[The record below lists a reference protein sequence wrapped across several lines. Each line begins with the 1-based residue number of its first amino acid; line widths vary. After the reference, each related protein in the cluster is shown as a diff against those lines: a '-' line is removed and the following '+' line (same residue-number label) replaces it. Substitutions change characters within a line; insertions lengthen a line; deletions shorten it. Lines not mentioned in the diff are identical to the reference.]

1 MAHKIHECYASNQ
14 SKMNT
19 TDTIRERS
27 PGEGDMPTDDLKAAT
42 KQEEELM
49 KEFSRRL
56 NDLLECRGYPSVQI
70 QRFTKLAEDLDASI
84 SGVRKWCLGIAI
96 PSPVTLVRMAQLFNV
111 SIDYLLTLRDAET
124 EHDVRPSKTRVD
136 LPLCVINHRAS
147 QDGDCPQAAFKK
159 LRTIS
164 LDYGDPEP
172 SVPPSR
178 HRFLVENWTDM
189 TDPSL
194 RVGDLLLVETSENFL
209 TEDGIYLIRTPSM
222 LCLRRSI
229 AQMDGRVQ
237 LTAEHRGR
245 KESTVVESKEIVF
258 NKSKT
263 LDEPAPKSGIQIIG
277 RIVAKI
283 LKLDSQVLGFR

>member
-1 MAHKIHECYASNQ
+1 
-14 SKMNT
+14 
-19 TDTIRERS
+19 
-27 PGEGDMPTDDLKAAT
+27 
-42 KQEEELM
+42 M

-56 NDLLECRGYPSVQI
+56 NDLLEARGYPTVQI
-70 QRFTKLAEDLDASI
+70 QRFTKLAEDLNASI

-96 PSPVTLVRMAQLFNV
+96 PSPLTLVRMAEHFNV
-111 SIDYLLTLRDAET
+111 STDYLLNLRDAES
-124 EHDVRPSKTRVD
+124 EINVVPSRTRVN
-136 LPLCVINHRAS
+136 LPLCVIDRRGS
-147 QDGDCPQAAFKK
+147 QDGNCTQAAFKE

-164 LDYGDPEP
+164 IDYGDKEM
-172 SVPPSR
+172 SVPRSN
-178 HRFLVENWTDM
+178 HRFLVENWSDM

-194 RVGDLLLVETSENFL
+194 RVGDLLIVETGENYL
-209 TEDGIYLIRTPSM
+209 TEDGIYLLRTQSM
-222 LCLRRSI
+222 LCLRRII

-237 LTAEHRGR
+237 LTSEHRGE
-245 KESTVVESKEIVF
+245 KESTVVEPKEIVF

>member
-1 MAHKIHECYASNQ
+1 
-14 SKMNT
+14 MNT
-19 TDTIRERS
+19 TDAISEPLAS
-27 PGEGDMPTDDLKAAT
+27 EADMPTDDLKATT

-56 NDLLECRGYPSVQI
+56 NDLLEARGYPTVQI
-70 QRFTKLAEDLDASI
+70 QRFTKLAEDLNASI

-96 PSPVTLVRMAQLFNV
+96 PSPLTLVRMAEHFNV
-111 SIDYLLTLRDAET
+111 STDYLLNLRDAES
-124 EHDVRPSKTRVD
+124 EINVVPSRTRVN
-136 LPLCVINHRAS
+136 LPLCVIDRRGS
-147 QDGDCPQAAFKK
+147 QDGNCTQAAFKE

-164 LDYGDPEP
+164 IDYGDKEM
-172 SVPPSR
+172 SVPRSN
-178 HRFLVENWTDM
+178 HRFLVENWSDM

-194 RVGDLLLVETSENFL
+194 RVGDLLIVETGENYL
-209 TEDGIYLIRTPSM
+209 TEDGIYLLRTQSM
-222 LCLRRSI
+222 LCLRRII

-237 LTAEHRGR
+237 LTSEHRGE
-245 KESTVVESKEIVF
+245 KESTVVEPKEIVF

>member
-1 MAHKIHECYASNQ
+1 
-14 SKMNT
+14 
-19 TDTIRERS
+19 
-27 PGEGDMPTDDLKAAT
+27 MPTDDLNAT
-42 KQEEELM
+42 SKQEEELM

-56 NDLLECRGYPSVQI
+56 NDLLECRGYPTVQI
-70 QRFTKLAEDLDASI
+70 QRFAKLAEDLDASI

-111 SIDYLLTLRDAET
+111 STDYLLTLRDADT
-124 EHDVRPSKTRVD
+124 ELDVRPSKSRVD
-136 LPLCVINHRAS
+136 LPLCVIDRRGS
-147 QDGDCPQAAFKK
+147 QDGDCPQAAFKT

-164 LDYGDPEP
+164 IDYGDKEM
-172 SVPPSR
+172 SVPRSS

-194 RVGDLLLVETSENFL
+194 RVGDLLVVETSENYL
-209 TEDGIYLIRTPSM
+209 TEDGIYLLRTQSM
-222 LCLRRSI
+222 LCLRRII
-229 AQMDGRVQ
+229 AQMDGRVE
-237 LTAEHRGR
+237 LTSEHRGR
-245 KESTVVESKEIVF
+245 VESTIMQPKEIVF